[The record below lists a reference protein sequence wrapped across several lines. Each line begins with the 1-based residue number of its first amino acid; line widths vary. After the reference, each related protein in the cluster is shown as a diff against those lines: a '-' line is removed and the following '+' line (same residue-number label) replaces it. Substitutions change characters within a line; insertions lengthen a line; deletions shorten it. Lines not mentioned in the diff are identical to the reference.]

1 MIYYVY
7 ILINLNKKSNPTY
20 VGYTNNIKNRL
31 KLHNTSKGAKFTRG
45 RIWKIIYKKRYQNKS
60 IAMQNEYKIK
70 HNYKLRAKIK
80 TNYLNKL
87 KYNEYCNTL
96 TL

>member
-20 VGYTNNIKNRL
+20 VGYTNNITNRL

-45 RIWKIIYKKRYQNKS
+45 RIWNIIYKKGYRNKS
-60 IAMQNEYKIK
+60 MAMQNEYKIK
-70 HNYKLRAKIK
+70 HNLKLRAIIK
-80 TNYLNKL
+80 SNYLNKIL
-87 KYNEYCNTL
+87 
-96 TL
+96 

>member
-20 VGYTNNIKNRL
+20 VGYTNNIVNRL

-45 RIWKIIYKKRYQNKS
+45 RIWKIIYKKGYQNKS

-80 TNYLNKL
+80 SNYLNKL
-87 KYNEYCNTL
+87 
-96 TL
+96 

>member
-20 VGYTNNIKNRL
+20 VGYTNNIVNRL

-45 RIWKIIYKKRYQNKS
+45 RIWNIIYKKGYQNKS

-80 TNYLNKL
+80 SNYLNKL
-87 KYNEYCNTL
+87 
-96 TL
+96 

>member
-20 VGYTNNIKNRL
+20 VGYTNNIVNRL

-45 RIWKIIYKKRYQNKS
+45 RIWNIIYKKGYRNKS

-70 HNYKLRAKIK
+70 HNLKLRAKIK
-80 TNYLNKL
+80 SDYLSKI
-87 KYNEYCNTL
+87 K
-96 TL
+96 

>member
-20 VGYTNNIKNRL
+20 VGYTNNIVNRL

-45 RIWKIIYKKRYQNKS
+45 RIWNIIYKKGYRNKS

-70 HNYKLRAKIK
+70 HNLKLRAKIK
-80 TNYLNKL
+80 SDYLNRIK
-87 KYNEYCNTL
+87 
-96 TL
+96 

>member
-7 ILINLNKKSNPTY
+7 ILINYNKKSNPTY
-20 VGYTNNIKNRL
+20 VGYTNNISNRL

-45 RIWKIIYKKRYQNKS
+45 RIWNIIYKKGYRNKS

-70 HNYKLRAKIK
+70 HNSKLRALIK
-80 TNYLNKL
+80 SNYLNKIL
-87 KYNEYCNTL
+87 
-96 TL
+96 

>member
-20 VGYTNNIKNRL
+20 VGYTNNIVNRL

-45 RIWKIIYKKRYQNKS
+45 RIWKIIYKKGYHNKS

-80 TNYLNKL
+80 SNYLNKL
-87 KYNEYCNTL
+87 
-96 TL
+96 

>member
-7 ILINLNKKSNPTY
+7 ILINYNKKSNPTY
-20 VGYTNNIKNRL
+20 VGYTNNITNRL

-45 RIWKIIYKKRYQNKS
+45 RIWNIIYKKGYRNKS

-70 HNYKLRAKIK
+70 HNLKLRAKIK
-80 TNYLNKL
+80 SDYLSKI
-87 KYNEYCNTL
+87 K
-96 TL
+96 

>member
-20 VGYTNNIKNRL
+20 VGYTNNVINRL
-31 KLHNTSKGAKFTRG
+31 RLHNTSKGAKFTRG
-45 RIWKIIYKKRYQNKS
+45 RIWKIIYKKGYQNKS

-80 TNYLNKL
+80 SNYLNKL
-87 KYNEYCNTL
+87 
-96 TL
+96 

>member
-7 ILINLNKKSNPTY
+7 ILINYNKKSNPTY
-20 VGYTNNIKNRL
+20 VGYTNNITNRL

-45 RIWKIIYKKRYQNKS
+45 RIWNIIYKKGYRNKS

-70 HNYKLRAKIK
+70 HNLKLRSKIK
-80 TNYLNKL
+80 SSYLNKI
-87 KYNEYCNTL
+87 K
-96 TL
+96 

>member
-7 ILINLNKKSNPTY
+7 ILINYNKKSNPTY
-20 VGYTNNIKNRL
+20 VGYTNNITNRL

-45 RIWKIIYKKRYQNKS
+45 RIWNIIYKKGYRNKS

-70 HNYKLRAKIK
+70 HNLKLRAKIK
-80 TNYLNKL
+80 SNYLNKL
-87 KYNEYCNTL
+87 K
-96 TL
+96 

>member
-7 ILINLNKKSNPTY
+7 ILINYNKKSNPTY
-20 VGYTNNIKNRL
+20 VGYTNNISNRL

-45 RIWKIIYKKRYQNKS
+45 RIWNIIYKKGYRNKS

-70 HNYKLRAKIK
+70 HNLKLRAKIK
-80 TNYLNKL
+80 SDFLNKI
-87 KYNEYCNTL
+87 K
-96 TL
+96 

>member
-20 VGYTNNIKNRL
+20 VGYTNNIVNRL

-45 RIWKIIYKKRYQNKS
+45 RIWNIIYKKGYSNKS

-70 HNYKLRAKIK
+70 HNLKLRSKIK
-80 TNYLNKL
+80 SNYLNKI
-87 KYNEYCNTL
+87 K
-96 TL
+96 